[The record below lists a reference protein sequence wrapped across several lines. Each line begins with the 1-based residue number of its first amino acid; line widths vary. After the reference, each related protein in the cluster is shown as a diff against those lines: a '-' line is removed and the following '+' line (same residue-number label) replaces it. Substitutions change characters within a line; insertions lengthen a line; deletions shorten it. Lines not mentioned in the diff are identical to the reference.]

1 MFLTALR
8 GVLAHKLRLL
18 ATALAVTL
26 GVAFMAG
33 TLVLTDTVTRTFDDL
48 FGDVNKNTDVVVRG
62 VAAFEGLQGSG
73 AQRPRLEQ
81 GLVRAVRAVPGVA
94 KVEGDVF
101 GYARIVGKDG
111 KALGNP
117 ANGAP
122 TIGLNWGT
130 VPELNPFVLTSGR
143 PPVAPDEV
151 VIDAKSA
158 REAGF
163 AVGDTA
169 TILVQGPPLKAR
181 VVGIARFGSADSP
194 GGATVAAFE
203 TVTAQRLVAE
213 PGRFD
218 SLAIVGS
225 HGLAQEDLA
234 QQVAAVLPSGVEAV
248 TGATVTQENQD
259 DIHRSLG
266 FFTTFMLVF
275 AGVALFVGA
284 FMIFNTFSIT
294 VAQRT
299 QENGLLRALGAS
311 RRQVLAAVLV
321 EALAVGVTASALGL
335 ALGVGV
341 AAGLKALLG
350 AVGVDIPA
358 GGIVFLPR
366 TAVLSILVGVGVT
379 LVAAGGPAR
388 RASHVSP
395 MAAMHAQTT
404 ELGRRASGRR
414 LAVGL
419 GLLAVGGAA
428 LMTGLNADVDHR
440 VQLVGGGVIGIFFAT
455 SVLGGVISLPLS
467 RVIGWGPARI
477 RGVTGELARENAMRN
492 PRRTAATAS
501 ALMIGVGLVG
511 FITIF
516 VASSKAS
523 VSDVIAKSFSADLVL
538 DSGAGANA
546 GAAGGVDPALAERVN
561 LLPQVQAATGVRIG
575 GAQVKGKV
583 VQLWGVDPATAFKI
597 LDVDPAAGSPAN
609 LGEDGIAVHADVAA
623 AQGLSV
629 GDRLPVL
636 FRDTGTVRLKV
647 GMIYRE
653 REPVGDYLL
662 GKAAYDANFVNR
674 YDWQVWIKQSPGSGQ
689 AETRAAIERVAAAY
703 PGVDVLTRSE
713 FETRILQPLNQLLA
727 LVYALLALAI
737 LIALLGIANTLA
749 LSVYE
754 RTREIG
760 LLRAIGMTRG
770 QLRAAIRWESVIIS
784 VQGTVLGLVLGV
796 VFAWSLV
803 RVLGDEG
810 ITVFR
815 VPYGSL
821 GVIVVLAALAGVAA
835 AMGPS
840 RRASRMNVLRAMA
853 TD

>member
-1 MFLTALR
+1 MFRTALQ

-62 VAAFEGLQGSG
+62 VASFEGLQGSG
-73 AQRPRLEQ
+73 AQRPRLPA
-81 GLVRAVRAVPGVA
+81 AVVKTVAAVPGVA

-101 GYARIVGKDG
+101 GYARIVDKTG

-117 ANGAP
+117 ASGAP

-130 VPELNPFVLTSGR
+130 VAELNPFVLTAGR
-143 PPVAPDEV
+143 PPVASDEV

-158 REAGF
+158 RDAGF
-163 AVGDTA
+163 VVGDGT
-169 TILVQGPPLKAR
+169 TVLVQGPPLKVR
-181 VVGIARFGSADSP
+181 IVGIARFGTADSP

-203 TVTAQRLVAE
+203 TKTAQRLVAQS
-213 PGRFD
+213 GHFD
-218 SLAIVGS
+218 TVAVVGAAGIS
-225 HGLAQEDLA
+225 QADLA
-234 QQVAAVLPSGVEAV
+234 ARVSAALPKGAEAV
-248 TGATVTQENQD
+248 TGATVTKENQD
-259 DIHRSLG
+259 AIHQALG

-299 QENGLLRALGAS
+299 QENGLLRALGAT

-321 EALAVGVTASALGL
+321 EALAVGAVASLLGL
-335 ALGVGV
+335 GLGLGV
-341 AAGLKALLG
+341 ASGLKALLA

-366 TAVLSILVGVGVT
+366 TAILALGVGIGVT
-379 LVAAGGPAR
+379 LVAAAAPAR

-395 MAAMHAQTT
+395 MAAMHAQTA
-404 ELGRRASGRR
+404 EAGARASRRR

-419 GLLAVGGAA
+419 GLLALGAGA
-428 LMTGLNADVDHR
+428 LLTGLNADIGHR
-440 VQLVGGGVIGIFFAT
+440 VQWVGAGVVGVFFAT
-455 SVLGGVISLPLS
+455 SVLGGVISLPMS
-467 RVIGWGPARI
+467 RIIGWAPARI

-523 VSDVIAKSFSADLVL
+523 VSEVIAKSFSADLVL

-546 GAAGGVDPALAERVN
+546 GAVGGVDPALADRVN
-561 LLPQVQAATGVRIG
+561 LLPQVQAATGVRVG
-575 GAQVKGKV
+575 GAMVGGKV
-583 VQLWGVDPATAFKI
+583 VQLWGVDPSTAFDI
-597 LDVDPAAGSPAN
+597 LALDPVAGSPGD
-609 LGEDGIAVHADVAA
+609 LGKDAIAVHADEAA
-623 AQGLSV
+623 ARGLTLGERV
-629 GDRLPVL
+629 PVT
-636 FRDTGTVRLKV
+636 FRDTGVVSLRV

-674 YDWQVWIKQSPGSGQ
+674 YDWQVWIKQAPG
-689 AETRAAIERVAAAY
+689 ATAAATRAAVETITAGY

-713 FETRILQPLNQLLA
+713 FEARIMAPLNQLLA

-749 LSVYE
+749 LAVYE

-760 LLRAIGMTRG
+760 LLRAIGMTRR
-770 QLRAAIRWESVIIS
+770 QLRSAIRWESVIIS
-784 VQGTVLGLVLGV
+784 VQGAVLGLVIGV
-796 VFAWSLV
+796 FFAWSLV

-810 ITVFR
+810 IDVFR
-815 VPYGSL
+815 VPYGSMA
-821 GVIVVLAALAGVAA
+821 VIVVLAALAGIGAA
-835 AMGPS
+835 RGPG
-840 RRASRMNVLRAMA
+840 RRAARFNVLRAMA
-853 TD
+853 TE